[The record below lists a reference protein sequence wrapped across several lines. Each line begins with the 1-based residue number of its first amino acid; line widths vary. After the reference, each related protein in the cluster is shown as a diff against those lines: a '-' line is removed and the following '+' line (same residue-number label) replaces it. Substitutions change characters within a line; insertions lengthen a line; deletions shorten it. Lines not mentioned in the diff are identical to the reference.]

1 MFNGKSFNEKYLL
14 TRKHYDFT
22 RAINCT
28 CKLTCVCAYVYVCN
42 HTRLREQ
49 YELLFFILGY
59 FCPFTAWTI
68 KISKKWK
75 KTPGDV
81 NILRKC
87 TKNDDHYTVPEI
99 WHMTDVIYFS
109 FWAIFCP
116 FTLNSQKNQNFKK
129 MKKNAW
135 RYYHLIHKYQELWL
149 HDARFLRYGA
159 IQTDGQ
165 MEGWKKSHI
174 EVDAPPKKTRT
185 KVKIKGIKI

>member
-81 NILRKC
+81 NILHKC

-116 FTLNSQKNQNFKK
+116 FTLNSRKNQNFKK
-129 MKKNAW
+129 MKKMPGDIIILYISTKNYDYMMHGSW
-135 RYYHLIHKYQELWL
+135 DMVRYRRMDKWK
-149 HDARFLRYGA
+149 
-159 IQTDGQ
+159 DG
-165 MEGWKKSHI
+165 KSH
-174 EVDAPPKKTRT
+174 T
-185 KVKIKGIKI
+185 